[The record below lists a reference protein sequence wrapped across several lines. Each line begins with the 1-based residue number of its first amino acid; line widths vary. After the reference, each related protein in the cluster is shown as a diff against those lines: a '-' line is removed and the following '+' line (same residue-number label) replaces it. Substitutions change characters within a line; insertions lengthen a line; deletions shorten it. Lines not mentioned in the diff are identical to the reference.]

1 MLLCLGLEQF
11 SENLQRSD
19 FDVMEVSM
27 VLSDLSET
35 EEAEACL
42 LDLGDIEVPSHVR
55 VVQVVVTSTAKLH
68 QWITILRRIE
78 SVRRGF
84 DHISSQIFK

>member
-1 MLLCLGLEQF
+1 MILCLGLEKF
-11 SENLQRSD
+11 AENLQRSD

-55 VVQVVVTSTAKLH
+55 VVQGGQH
-68 QWITILRRIE
+68 PFILLTT
-78 SVRRGF
+78 
-84 DHISSQIFK
+84 K